1 MSSSASVQTNW
12 YSAPNPL
19 LVGLPRYTEVSD
31 ITEKLAFSPLFGINV
46 KQLSFVERYA
56 LLVGEKVP
64 LEPTTQSVR
73 VALTWWGMFDTGLRA
88 RNPVNP
94 EAKRR
99 YWALL
104 NAAAQ
109 GIELPPPTPTGG
121 IAIHVTKG
129 PTGTGKTVTAR
140 RFCQLLGP
148 QVIERDKD
156 ESAGWNHLRQ
166 IVWLEL
172 SLSHDGTRGG
182 FLTSILLQMDAI
194 LGTSYATDLPK
205 KFRQIDRLASATV
218 GRLIAHF
225 TGILFVD
232 EAQLRNLVLCGQAE
246 VMQMFLLMLM
256 NSGIP
261 LAMIG
266 NEKAFDWV
274 TYSQDKSRLYI
285 NPPEIFSPPG
295 AIDSP
300 TAEYDWDAIARG
312 IMGYYLL
319 LGPIVDPAGCSQ
331 MLRRCSGGNARLA
344 LTLWSATQRQKL
356 DNGEETICPQDLLD
370 AYEAGV
376 LGDLRTLADGFY
388 YRKPELL
395 MLHPDVD
402 VEYYAKQWNLPLPTN
417 DKPNNAA
424 DKPNNAATDS
434 AKASDK
440 PVKKDKRRATEQ
452 EKFKSEQTR
461 KQKHDEKRD
470 LLSQSLSE
478 NDARQREGL
487 IKLHLKG
494 FDALM
499 SGKGK

>member
-1 MSSSASVQTNW
+1 MSTNTPSQTNW
-12 YSAPNPL
+12 YSAENPL
-19 LVGLPRYTEVSD
+19 LVGLPRYAEVSD
-31 ITEKLAFSPLFGINV
+31 IVDKLAFAPLSGIDVN
-46 KQLSFVERYA
+46 QLSFVERYS

-73 VALTWWGMFDTGLRA
+73 VALTWWGMFDTGLRV

-99 YWALL
+99 YWAIL

-109 GIELPPPTPTGG
+109 GIDLPPPTPTGG

-148 QVIERDKD
+148 QVIERGKN
-156 ESAGWNHLRQ
+156 EAAGWNHLRQ

-182 FLTSILLQMDAI
+182 FLTSILLQLDAL

-205 KFRQIDRLASATV
+205 QYKGIDKLASATIGLLV
-218 GRLIAHF
+218 ARY
-225 TGILFVD
+225 TGIIFID

-246 VMQMFLLMLM
+246 VMQMFLLLLM

-266 NEKAFDWV
+266 NERAFDWV

-285 NPPEIFSPPG
+285 NPPEIFSPVG
-295 AIDSP
+295 AIDVP
-300 TAEYDWDAIARG
+300 TAEFDWDAIARG
-312 IMGYYLL
+312 IMGYHLL
-319 LGPIVDPAGCSQ
+319 KEPITDPERCSQ
-331 MLRRCSGGNARLA
+331 ILQRCSGGIARLG
-344 LTLWSATQRQKL
+344 LTLWSATQRQQL
-356 DNGEETICPQDLLD
+356 DDGKETISPQDLLD
-370 AYEAGV
+370 AYEAGA
-376 LGDLRTLADGFY
+376 LGDLRTLAEGFY

-395 MLHPDVD
+395 MLHPDVNA
-402 VEYYAKQWNLPLPTN
+402 EYYAQKWGVPVHTN
-417 DKPNNAA
+417 DQPANVGGS
-424 DKPNNAATDS
+424 S
-434 AKASDK
+434 AKANGK
-440 PVKKDKRRATEQ
+440 AGKMPKRHVTEQ

-461 KQKHDEKRD
+461 KRKRDEKRD
-470 LLSQSLSE
+470 ELSQTLSE

-487 IKLHLKG
+487 IKLQLDG
-494 FDALM
+494 FDAMM
-499 SGKGK
+499 SGKGT